1 MLKGL
6 GNLGDMAGMMA
17 KAKEMQSKV
26 EEAQAKVSEIEV
38 DGEAGAGLVTCK
50 VNGKGEVKALNID
63 KSIFSPDDKEIVED
77 GKDKADIKAKAE
89 MGKITEGLN
98 LPAGMKLP
106 F

>member
-1 MLKGL
+1 
-6 GNLGDMAGMMA
+6 
-17 KAKEMQSKV
+17 
-26 EEAQAKVSEIEV
+26 
-38 DGEAGAGLVTCK
+38 
-50 VNGKGEVKALNID
+50 
-63 KSIFSPDDKEIVED
+63 D

>member
-77 GKDKADIKAKAE
+77 LIIAALKDGKDKPI
-89 MGKITEGLN
+89 L
-98 LPAGMKLP
+98 KLKP
-106 F
+106 KWEK